1 MSWGHRVALLL
12 LLCLVGAAPTFADS
26 DSFYCTGRGYI
37 VFDLRSFIH
46 PDLKA
51 PHVLRLFRFDSERGI
66 YKAAEWSMK
75 DFQIH
80 AMSCT
85 REQIVVSG
93 SENARYVFDVPHEGR
108 GSKAENDVT
117 SSLEGQLGWSVAG
130 VKALESDDLE
140 HTYQLVLS
148 TSTKGAEVTCRANL
162 LQLDSHQKVSQSVL
176 LYERRYEETAD

>member
-1 MSWGHRVALLL
+1 
-12 LLCLVGAAPTFADS
+12 
-26 DSFYCTGRGYI
+26 
-37 VFDLRSFIH
+37 
-46 PDLKA
+46 
-51 PHVLRLFRFDSERGI
+51 
-66 YKAAEWSMK
+66 MK

-93 SENARYVFDVPHEGR
+93 SENARYVFDVPHEGG

-162 LQLDSHQKVSQSVL
+162 LQLDSHQKVSESVL